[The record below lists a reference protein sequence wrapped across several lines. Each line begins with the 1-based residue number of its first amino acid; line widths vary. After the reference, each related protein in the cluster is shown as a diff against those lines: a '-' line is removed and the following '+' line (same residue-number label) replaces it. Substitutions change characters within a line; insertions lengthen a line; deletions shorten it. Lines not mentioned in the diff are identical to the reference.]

1 MRIGFQSTAFA
12 MDLEANRILSFVASS
27 LRDFRFPVA
36 GSAEDDRIQD
46 ALPEYDARIARAGA

>member
-36 GSAEDDRIQD
+36 GSAEDDRI
-46 ALPEYDARIARAGA
+46 